1 MRMYM
6 RLLFGLVGRALRSRN
21 DLLMENLVLRQQ
33 LAVYARRRPKPL
45 LHNEDRLFWS
55 VVARA
60 WRPWRI
66 HLRLVQP
73 DTVIRW
79 HRSAWRRYWTWKS
92 RRPHPGRPRIDPE
105 LRELIRRF
113 ARENPRWGAVRIV
126 GELRALG
133 FTVSSRTVHRYRREV
148 LRRPPSQSWR
158 TFLQNHTK
166 EIWAVDLF
174 TVQTVTLQTLYAIV
188 FIGHDRRRIVHVN
201 VTRHPTAEWVWRQ
214 LLEATPWGTQPQ
226 HLIRDRDR
234 CYGSDFVARASRIG
248 IHTILTPVRAPNA
261 NAVAERVIGTLR
273 RECLDHMIV
282 VNERHLARVLREY
295 VEHYNAMRPHRA
307 LGLDSPHGRAPQ
319 KKPGDSAEV
328 VRHQVL
334 GGLQSEYKWAA

>member
-1 MRMYM
+1 M
-6 RLLFGLVGRALRSRN
+6 V
-21 DLLMENLVLRQQ
+21 
-33 LAVYARRRPKPL
+33 
-45 LHNEDRLFWS
+45 
-55 VVARA
+55 
-60 WRPWRI
+60 
-66 HLRLVQP
+66 
-73 DTVIRW
+73 RW
-79 HRSAWRRYWTWKS
+79 HRTAWRRYWTWKI
-92 RRPHPGRPRIDPE
+92 RRRPGRPRIDPE
-105 LRELIRRF
+105 LRDLIRRF

-148 LRRPPSQSWR
+148 LRRPPSQTWR
-158 TFLQNHTK
+158 TFLENHAK
-166 EIWAVDLF
+166 DIWAVDLF

-214 LLEATPWGTQPQ
+214 LLEATPWGLQPR

-295 VEHYNAMRPHRA
+295 VEHYNTTRPHRT
-307 LGLDSPHGRAPQ
+307 LGLDSPNGRAPQ

>member
-1 MRMYM
+1 MRMYV
-6 RLLFGLVGRALRSRN
+6 LLLLGLVGRTLRSRN

-33 LAVYARRRPKPL
+33 LAVYARRRTKPQL
-45 LHNEDRLFWS
+45 QNQDRVFWS
-55 VVARA
+55 VVARR

-66 HLRLVQP
+66 HLWLVQP

-79 HRSAWRRYWTWKS
+79 HRTAWRRYWTWKS
-92 RRPHPGRPRIDPE
+92 RRPPGRPRIDAA
-105 LRELIRRF
+105 LRELIQRI

-133 FTVSSRTVHRYRREV
+133 YSVSSRTVHRYRREV

-158 TFLQNHTK
+158 TFLENHAK
-166 EIWAVDLF
+166 DIWAVDLF
-174 TVQTVTLQTLYAIV
+174 TVQTVTLRTLYAIV
-188 FIGHDRRRIVHVN
+188 FIAHDRRRIVHVN

-214 LLEATPWGTQPQ
+214 LLEATPWGAQPR

-234 CYGSDFVARASRIG
+234 CYGSDFVAKASRIG
-248 IHTILTPVRAPNA
+248 IQAILTPVRAPNA

-282 VNERHLARVLREY
+282 LNERHLSRVLREY
-295 VEHYNAMRPHRA
+295 VDHYNATRPHRT
-307 LGLDSPHGRAPQ
+307 LGLDSPHGRQPRA
-319 KKPGDSAEV
+319 KPSASARV
-328 VRHQVL
+328 VRHEVL
-334 GGLQSEYKWAA
+334 GGLQGEYEWAA